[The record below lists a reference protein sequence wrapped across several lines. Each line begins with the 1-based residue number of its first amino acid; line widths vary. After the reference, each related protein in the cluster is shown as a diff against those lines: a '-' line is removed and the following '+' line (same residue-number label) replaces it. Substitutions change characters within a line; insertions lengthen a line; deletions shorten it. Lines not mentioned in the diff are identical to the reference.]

1 MSELSIG
8 VEIDGK
14 EVEMP
19 SMVPTLSTDEINAL
33 RHLKIGEEKISESIV
48 RKAAAHARP
57 LLAAGRTA
65 FFEDEEGARGGPA
78 GYLVR
83 RAAVEALRHCCTTLI
98 CSETVEEEQTAEAVN
113 MQAAVQAARTMLQAA
128 EEDEDGAVAVF
139 AALGLLSLS
148 RTAAGR
154 QTPCALAVRQLLRQA
169 GAEAQQQQD
178 ADADGGALK
187 NFEGPKSYSQVVA
200 AELQQAAAAAAETAG
215 GEDKD
220 EDGSAA
226 EPSAAAAVRPRPALA
241 VHFLELAVRGADGD
255 AEGRDETVLPFATKF

>member
-1 MSELSIG
+1 MQ

-14 EVEMP
+14 EVEIP

-33 RHLKIGEEKISESIV
+33 RHLKIGEEKIPESIA

-57 LLAAGRTA
+57 LLAAGKTA

-98 CSETVEEEQTAEAVN
+98 CTETVEEEQTGESTTT
-113 MQAAVQAARTMLQAA
+113 QAAAQAARTMLHAA
-128 EEDEDGAVAVF
+128 EEDEDSAVAVF

-148 RTAAGR
+148 RAAAGR

-178 ADADGGALK
+178 AAADGGVLK

-200 AELQQAAAAAAETAG
+200 AELQQAAAAAASKAAAN
-215 GEDKD
+215 DKD
-220 EDGSAA
+220 EDDSAG
-226 EPSAAAAVRPRPALA
+226 ERSAAVRPRPALA
-241 VHFLELAVRGADGD
+241 VHFLELAVQGADGD
-255 AEGRDETVLPFATKF
+255 GEGRDELVLPFATKF

>member
-1 MSELSIG
+1 MQ

-14 EVEMP
+14 EVEIP
-19 SMVPTLSTDEINAL
+19 SMVPTLTTDEINAL
-33 RHLKIGEEKISESIV
+33 RHLKIGEEKIPESIA

-57 LLAAGRTA
+57 LLAAGKTA

-98 CSETVEEEQTAEAVN
+98 CTETVEEEQTGESVTT
-113 MQAAVQAARTMLQAA
+113 QAAAQAARTMLHAA

-148 RTAAGR
+148 RAAAGR

-169 GAEAQQQQD
+169 GEAQQQQD
-178 ADADGGALK
+178 AAADGGALQ

-200 AELQQAAAAAAETAG
+200 AELQQAAAAAAAKTAG
-215 GEDKD
+215 ANDKD
-220 EDGSAA
+220 EDGSAG
-226 EPSAAAAVRPRPALA
+226 EPSAAVRPRPALA
-241 VHFLELAVRGADGD
+241 VHFLELAVQGADRDG
-255 AEGRDETVLPFATKF
+255 EGRDELVLPFATKF